1 MSTIAFLILVP
12 APLLLAQ
19 TPQSAAQDQSG
30 HQAQARSVKVFA
42 SDAGLVLN
50 FVKPDKAADFEAVMG
65 KLREALLKS
74 DKPERRQ
81 QAASWK
87 VLKAL
92 EPAANG
98 SVLYVFVIDPVVK
111 GADYTVSTIL
121 AEAFPQEVQALYK
134 EYAESYA
141 SGQNYVNLSV
151 VTALSQ

>member
-1 MSTIAFLILVP
+1 MFAVLVSSGQAQVRAFLPGGRIPRTPISELVANFGRLMSTIAFLILVP

-81 QAASWK
+81 QAAS
-87 VLKAL
+87 
-92 EPAANG
+92 
-98 SVLYVFVIDPVVK
+98 
-111 GADYTVSTIL
+111 
-121 AEAFPQEVQALYK
+121 
-134 EYAESYA
+134 
-141 SGQNYVNLSV
+141 
-151 VTALSQ
+151 